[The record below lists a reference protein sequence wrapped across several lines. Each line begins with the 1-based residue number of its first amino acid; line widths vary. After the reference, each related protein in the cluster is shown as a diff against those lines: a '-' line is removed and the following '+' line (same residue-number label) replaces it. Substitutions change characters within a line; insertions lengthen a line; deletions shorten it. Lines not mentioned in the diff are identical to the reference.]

1 MQIDFSIV
9 SENLAKSYGDAECIV
24 NIERGRRY
32 SFVEYHRLTN
42 RIVNMMR
49 DQLQLRRGDV
59 WLNILNND
67 NLSLLSFFTALKG
80 EACACYTNTTDS
92 LETQRNQIELVK
104 PKVVFTEVELL
115 PTHYTL
121 FKAYGATVVTMD
133 PPGEEYP
140 EVLDFWE
147 LLEGVSDENP
157 HVVNDDREDCL
168 ILRFTGGTTGAPKA
182 VMYNTDNWMASRD
195 LHFSMADPV
204 PARSARVLHFGPIS
218 HASGIV
224 FFPILFKGGCNVTMN
239 DRSLQTWCR
248 TVEQEKITG
257 SVMVPSMLYALLVAP
272 EAVAADLS
280 SLQAMYYGA
289 SPISPT
295 RLSELRQRFGNIF
308 IQLYGSSE
316 HISGASVLS
325 TAEHLPDER
334 GDETHFSSAGRVLP
348 GVELLVMGEDGK
360 PVPDGQDG
368 EIWMRSRAI
377 CMGYLNDPE
386 KTEAEFCDGFWKSGD
401 MGRIDCNGFL
411 YVLDRVK
418 DTIVCNDRNVYPS
431 KVEAAV
437 MAHPSVLIAA
447 VVGIPH
453 PDCSEAVHAEIV
465 PRSGENIDLDEL
477 REFLAERL
485 VAEDR
490 PASISIASE
499 LPLSPVGKVLRR
511 VVRNACRERA
521 IGQGAGA

>member
-9 SENLAKSYGDAECIV
+9 SENLAKTFGDAECVV
-24 NIERGRRY
+24 NVERGRRY

-49 DQLQLRRGDV
+49 DRLQLRRGDV

-67 NLSLLSFFTALKG
+67 NLSILSFLTALKG

-92 LETQRNQIELVK
+92 LETQRNQIELVS
-104 PKVVFTEVELL
+104 PKVIFTEVELL
-115 PTHYTL
+115 PTHHAL
-121 FKAYGATVVTMD
+121 FVEYGATVVTMD

-140 EVLDFWE
+140 EVLYFWD

-157 HVVNDDREDCL
+157 NVVNDDREDCL

-182 VMYNTDNWMASRD
+182 VMYNIDNWMAGRD
-195 LHFSMADPV
+195 LHFAMADPV
-204 PARSARVLHFGPIS
+204 PSRSSRMLHFGPIS

-224 FFPILFKGGCNVTMN
+224 FFPIMFKGGCNLTMN
-239 DRSLQTWCR
+239 DRTLQTWCQ
-248 TVEQEKITG
+248 TVEQEKITA

-272 EAVAADLS
+272 EATAADLS
-280 SLQAMYYGA
+280 SLTALYYGA

-295 RLSELRQRFGNIF
+295 RLDELRRQFGNIF

-316 HISGASVLS
+316 HVGAASALS
-325 TAEHLPDER
+325 TAEHLPDES
-334 GDETHFSSAGRVLP
+334 GDQTRLSSAGRVVP
-348 GVELLVMGEDGK
+348 GVELRIMSGDGK

-377 CMGYLNDPE
+377 CMGYLNNPE
-386 KTEAEFCDGFWKSGD
+386 KTAAEFCDGFWRSGD
-401 MGRIDCNGFL
+401 MGRIDSNGFL

-418 DTIVCNDRNVYPS
+418 DTIVCNGRNVYPNKIES
-431 KVEAAV
+431 AV
-437 MAHPSVLIAA
+437 IAHPSVLIAA

-453 PDCSEAVHAEIV
+453 ADCGEAVHAEIV
-465 PRSGENIDLDEL
+465 LRSGESIDLHEL
-477 REFLAERL
+477 GQFLAGRL
-485 VAEDR
+485 DANER
-490 PASISIASE
+490 PASINIASE

-511 VVRNACRERA
+511 VVRSACREAAR
-521 IGQGAGA
+521 QDAGA